1 MIQPARLY
9 DRLSSL
15 VDFNARR
22 RRGAADGALPADPLE
37 RLAAQARALPEM
49 KSETRALALAAA
61 MLEGYGALDEG
72 QRRAFFAGLRD
83 GFDPDRAALAEA
95 ARAYGA
101 SEDPAALERLT
112 RLAEPPRQELLRRL
126 NATPG
131 GTARL
136 VSMRADLLAA
146 IRAGDDLSRVD
157 ADMRHLLR
165 SWFNRGF
172 LTLERID
179 WSSPA
184 ILLEKLIAYE
194 AVHTIHGFADLRR
207 RVLPSDRRCYAYLHP
222 AMPDEPLIFVEI
234 ALTRGLPGSVQA
246 LIAEDE
252 AAPLPAAQADTAVF
266 YSISNC
272 QEGLAGI
279 SFGNLLIKNVVAEL
293 RRDLPNLARFV
304 TLSPIPGLRR
314 WLEAEAAAGSPRA
327 AAALADG
334 AAPEAQEMAARYLL
348 TARDDRGRPLDPVAR
363 FHLGNGAE
371 AHRVIPNA
379 DASDKGQR
387 QSLGMMVNYLYDL
400 PRIDARHD
408 AFTERGVIAA
418 ARPLQLLA
426 RRAETTEKE
435 PAR

>member
-1 MIQPARLY
+1 MIQTARLY

-15 VDFNARR
+15 VDFNIRR
-22 RRGAADGALPADPLE
+22 RRTAADRMLPADPL
-37 RLAAQARALPEM
+37 AQMVADARALPDM
-49 KSETRALALAAA
+49 KSETRALALASGLLDA
-61 MLEGYGALDEG
+61 YGTLDEG
-72 QRRAFFAGLRD
+72 QRRAFFRHLRD
-83 GFDPDRAALAEA
+83 EFDPDRAALTAA
-95 ARAYGA
+95 ARAYADSG
-101 SEDPAALERLT
+101 DPAALAQLT
-112 RLAEPPRQELLRRL
+112 RLAEPPRQELLRKL

-136 VSMRADLLAA
+136 VSMRADLLRA
-146 IRAGDDLSRVD
+146 IRAGEDLSRLD
-157 ADMRHLLR
+157 ADMRHLFR

-184 ILLEKLIAYE
+184 ILLEKLIDYE

-234 ALTRGLPGSVQA
+234 ALIRGLPDSVQS
-246 LIAEDE
+246 LIAEDGAPPLRAAE
-252 AAPLPAAQADTAVF
+252 ADRAVF

-293 RRDLPNLARFV
+293 RRDLPNLTRFV

-314 WLEAEAAAGSPRA
+314 WLDSQAAAGNARA
-327 AAALADG
+327 RAALADG
-334 AAPEAQEMAARYLL
+334 TAPEALEMAARYLL
-348 TARDDRGRPLDPVAR
+348 GARDARGRPLDPVAR

-371 AHRVIPNA
+371 AHRVIAGA
-379 DASDKGQR
+379 DMSDKGQQ

-408 AFTERGVIAA
+408 DFTERGVIAA
-418 ARPLQLLA
+418 AKGLQDLA
-426 RRAETTEKE
+426 RRAEADEKE
-435 PAR
+435 TKR